1 MSNKYSL
8 TILFEVS
15 KIKKSTYYKWLKF
28 QQNPTIKQLE
38 DIEIINKINKLF
50 LKHKGRYGVD
60 RMTHALYQDFNVK
73 CNRKRVYRLMSENGY
88 LAVIK
93 AKKKFI
99 PCGKTHPKH
108 NVLKRNFSTSCP
120 FDKVATDITEVK
132 DKNKK
137 IYISP
142 VKDLHTHVIETVEL
156 SNSASMEIAD
166 KMFNKIINKS
176 IPEGT
181 IFHSDQGS
189 IYNNLAFQKKLTD
202 NNFIQS
208 MSRKGTPIDNSPMES
223 FFGTLK
229 SELLYNS
236 LIDLKNIDMTDAIL
250 NYIWYYNN
258 ERIQKSLGYL
268 TPMQF
273 KQKELER
280 IEKEKVLQN

>member
-1 MSNKYSL
+1 MIEDEY
-8 TILFEVS
+8 ILS
-15 KIKKSTYYKWLKF
+15 KIKELYK
-28 QQNPTIKQLE
+28 
-38 DIEIINKINKLF
+38 
-50 LKHKGRYGVD
+50 KHRGRYGID
-60 RMTHALYQDFNVK
+60 RMTHALEQDYK
-73 CNRKRVYRLMSENGY
+73 IKINRKRTYRLMKENGY

-93 AKKKFI
+93 AKKKYNKS
-99 PCGKTHPKH
+99 GEVHPKH

-120 FDKVATDITEVK
+120 FDKIATDVTEI
-132 DKNKK
+132 KNKGKK

-142 VKDLHTHVIETVEL
+142 IKDLHTHVIEVAEV
-156 SNSASMEIAD
+156 AEHAD
-166 KMFNKIINKS
+166 LEVGMKMLEKIKNKS

-181 IFHSDQGS
+181 IFHSDQGG
-189 IYNNLAFQKKLTD
+189 IYNSLVFQKFLEE

-229 SELLYNS
+229 SELLYNP
-236 LIDLKNIDMTDAIL
+236 LIDLKKIDITTEIL

-268 TPMQF
+268 TPMQY

-280 IEKEKVLQN
+280 LKKEKVPQ